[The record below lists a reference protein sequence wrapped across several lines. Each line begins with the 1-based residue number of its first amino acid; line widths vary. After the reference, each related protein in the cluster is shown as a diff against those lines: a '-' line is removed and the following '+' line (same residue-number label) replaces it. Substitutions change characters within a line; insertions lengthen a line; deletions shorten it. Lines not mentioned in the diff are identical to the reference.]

1 MRLKNLFMMAFLF
14 IAVHATAQQMPQLP
28 VDKDVRIGKLDNGLT
43 YYIRYNNW
51 PENRAEF
58 YIAQKVGSIQENDDQ
73 RGLAHFLEHMCFNG
87 TKNFPGNGV
96 MRYCE
101 SIGVQFGRDLNAYTS
116 IDRTV
121 YNISN
126 VPTARTG
133 AQDSCLLILHDW
145 ADGLLLEPEEI
156 DKERG
161 VIHEEWRLRSDAQGR
176 MIERCLPKLYP
187 GSKYGMRYPIGLME
201 VVDNFKPQTLRD
213 YYEKWYHPSNQAIIV
228 VGDVDVDRIEGK
240 IKELFGSIKEPENP
254 APVVD
259 EQVPDNDTP
268 IFIVE
273 KDKEQKTN
281 GVEMMIKH
289 DAFPDSLKNTVA
301 FILNNYIR
309 GRAMGMLNDR
319 LDEMAQQP
327 DCPFVNAG
335 ISDGRYIFSKTKEA
349 LDIDVTPKDGKLE
362 AAIAAA
368 FKEARRAAEFGFTAT
383 EFQRSK
389 SDYESYLD
397 KSYSNKDKRTNAQF
411 VNEYVNN
418 FLDNEPIPSFDD
430 YYALMKQIM
439 PAIPLDVVNEYM
451 KELVPPS
458 DTNVVVLT
466 MLNEKE
472 GNVYPTEASL
482 KKAIDGARAEQLTA
496 YVDNVK
502 DEPLMT
508 SLPKRGAILETKNS
522 DKFDYQT
529 LLLSNGVK
537 VVLKKTDYKKDQ
549 VILSGSSEGGSSL
562 YTEKDIPN
570 LNMFNRVIDASGL
583 GNFSN
588 TELKKALAGKIAGAT
603 ISLSERKQTVSGNS
617 TPKDMET
624 LFQLIYLYLTNKVQK
639 DQKSFDNLMNSMELQ
654 LKNKALDPMAVY
666 QDSLSNTLYAHNKWS
681 KPMEM
686 KDLKKVNYDRIL
698 QIAKERFSYADDYTF
713 TIIGNFEEDSIRPLI
728 ETYLASLPVSGNVKK
743 SRKMVD
749 IVKGNVKNSFKR
761 KMETPQAISV
771 MVWTNKDM
779 EHNLKNEVQADMA
792 GQILSMIYL
801 KKIREDASAAYSCGA
816 QGAFQRDE
824 FDKMALLQVY
834 CPMKPEMADV
844 ALKIMS
850 EEVPAL
856 AKSCDADMLT
866 KVKEYMLKNVDDA
879 AKSNS
884 YWSNVITNYRKFG
897 VDLHTDYKKVVE
909 AQTPESICQFMQEFL
924 KAGNKVEVTML
935 PQE

>member
-1 MRLKNLFMMAFLF
+1 MAFLF

-87 TKNFPGNGV
+87 TENFPGNGV

-101 SIGVQFGRDLNAYTS
+101 SIGVQFGGDLNAYTS
-116 IDRTV
+116 YDRTV

-126 VPTARTG
+126 VPTARIG

-161 VIHEEWRLRSDAQGR
+161 VIHEEWRLSSTAQGR
-176 MIERCLPKLYP
+176 MMERSLPKLYP
-187 GSKYGMRYPIGLME
+187 GSKYGQRYPIGLME

-213 YYEKWYHPSNQAIIV
+213 YYEKWYHPGNQAIIV

-240 IKELFGSIKEPENP
+240 IKELFGGIKTPENP
-254 APVVD
+254 APVLD

-268 IFIVE
+268 IFVVE

-301 FILNNYIR
+301 YILNNYIR
-309 GRAMGMLNDR
+309 GRAMDMLNDR
-319 LDEMAQQP
+319 LQELAQQP
-327 DCPFVNAG
+327 DCPFVSAW
-335 ISDGRYIFSKTKEA
+335 ISDGRYVYSKTKEA

-362 AAIAAA
+362 AALAAA
-368 FKEARRAAEFGFTAT
+368 FNEARRAAEFGFTAT

-389 SDYESYLD
+389 SDYESYIE
-397 KSYSNKDKRTNAQF
+397 KQYSNKDKRTNAQF
-411 VNEYVNN
+411 VNEYVEN
-418 FLDNEPIPSFDD
+418 FLEHDPIASIDD
-430 YYALMKQIM
+430 YYTLWKQII

-458 DTNVVVLT
+458 DTNMVVLA

-472 GNVYPTEASL
+472 GNVYPTETSI

-508 SLPKRGAILETKNS
+508 TLPKRGAILETKNS

-549 VILSGSSEGGSSL
+549 VILNGSSEGGTSL
-562 YTEKDIPN
+562 YTEKDLAN
-570 LNMFNRVIDASGL
+570 LNMFGDVIEASGL
-583 GNFSN
+583 GGFSN
-588 TELKKALAGKIAGAT
+588 TELKKALAGKIASAHIALG
-603 ISLSERKQTVSGNS
+603 ERKQTVSGSS

-624 LFQLIYLYLTNKVQK
+624 MFQLIYLYFTNKIQK
-639 DQKSFDNLMNSMELQ
+639 DQKSFDNLINGMELQ
-654 LKNKALDPMAVY
+654 LKNKALDPIQSF
-666 QDSLSNTLYAHNKWS
+666 QDSVVCTVYGHSKWA
-681 KPMEM
+681 KPMEV

-698 QIAKERFSYADDYTF
+698 QIAKERFSYADDFTF

-743 SRKMVD
+743 SHKLIDV
-749 IVKGNVKNSFKR
+749 VKGNVKNSFKR
-761 KMETPQAISV
+761 KMETPQALSAMI
-771 MVWTNKDM
+771 WTNKDM
-779 EHNLKNEVQADMA
+779 EYNLENTVLADMA
-792 GQILSMIYL
+792 GQLLMMIYL
-801 KKIREDASAAYSCGA
+801 KKIREDASAAYTCSA
-816 QGAFQRDE
+816 QGNFQRDE
-824 FDKMALLQVY
+824 FDKLVMMQVV
-834 CPMKPEMADV
+834 CPMKPEKSDV
-844 ALKIMS
+844 ALQIMS

-866 KVKEYMLKNVDDA
+866 KVKEYMLKSVDDA
-879 AKSNS
+879 AKTNS
-884 YWSNVITNYRKFG
+884 YWNSIITNYRKFG
-897 VDLHTDYKKVVE
+897 TDLHTDFKKVVE
-909 AQTPESICQFMQEFL
+909 AQTPESVCKFMQEFL
-924 KAGNKVEVTML
+924 KPGNKIEITIL

>member
-1 MRLKNLFMMAFLF
+1 MMAFLF
-14 IAVHATAQQMPQLP
+14 IAVCATAQQMPQLP

-58 YIAQKVGSIQENDDQ
+58 YIAQKVGSIQENEDQ

-87 TKNFPGNGV
+87 TQNFPGNEV

-101 SIGVQFGRDLNAYTS
+101 SIGVQFGGDLNAYTS

-126 VPTARTG
+126 VPTARQS

-161 VIHEEWRLRSDAQGR
+161 VIHEEWRMRTSAQMR
-176 MIERCLPKLYP
+176 MLERCLPKLYP
-187 GSKYGMRYPIGLME
+187 GSKYGQRMPIGLME
-201 VVDNFKPQTLRD
+201 VVDNFQPQTLRD
-213 YYEKWYHPSNQAIIV
+213 YYEKWYRPDNQAIIV
-228 VGDVDVDRIEGK
+228 VGDVDVDHIEAK
-240 IKELFGSIKEPENP
+240 IKELFAGIKMPENP

-319 LDEMAQQP
+319 LGELAQQP
-327 DCPFVNAG
+327 DCPFVSAS
-335 ISDGRYIFSKTKEA
+335 ISDGTYIFSKTKEA
-349 LDIDVTPKDGKLE
+349 LDIDVLPKDGKLE
-362 AAIAAA
+362 AALAAA
-368 FKEARRAAEFGFTAT
+368 YKEARRAAEFGFTAT

-389 SDYESYLD
+389 SDYESYLE

-418 FLDNEPIPSFDD
+418 FLSKDPIPSFDN
-430 YYALMKQIM
+430 YYTLMKQIM

-508 SLPKRGAILETKNS
+508 TLPKRGAILETKNS

-549 VILSGSSEGGSSL
+549 VILNGSAEGGTSL
-562 YTEKDIPN
+562 YTEKDLIN
-570 LNMFNRVIDASGL
+570 LNMFDDVIEASGL
-583 GNFSN
+583 GGFSN
-588 TELKKALAGKIAGAT
+588 TELKKALAGKIASAH
-603 ISLSERKQTVSGNS
+603 IALSERKQVVSGNS

-624 LFQLIYLYLTNKVQK
+624 MFQLIYLYFTNKVQK
-639 DQKSFDNLMNSMELQ
+639 DQKSFDNLINGMELQ
-654 LKNKALDPMAVY
+654 LKNKALDPIQSF
-666 QDSLSNTLYAHNKWS
+666 QDSVVCTVYGHNKWA
-681 KPMEM
+681 KPMEA

-743 SRKMVD
+743 SRKLID

-761 KMETPQAISV
+761 KMETPQAISA

-779 EHNLKNEVQADMA
+779 EYNLENAIKADIA
-792 GQILSMIYL
+792 GQVLSMIYL
-801 KKIREDASAAYSCGA
+801 KKIREDASAAYTCNAMGN
-816 QGAFQRDE
+816 FQHDE
-824 FDKMALLQVY
+824 FDKMAMIQVV
-834 CPMKPEMADV
+834 CPMKPEMSDV

-856 AKSCDADMLT
+856 TKSCDADMLT
-866 KVKEYMLKNVDDA
+866 KVKEYMLKNVDDE
-879 AKSNS
+879 AKTNNYWNS
-884 YWSNVITNYRKFG
+884 IITNYRKFG
-897 VDLHTDYKKVVE
+897 IDLHTNFKKVVE
-909 AQTPESICQFMQEFL
+909 AQTPESICKFMQEFL
-924 KAGNKVEVTML
+924 KPGNKIEVTIM
-935 PQE
+935 PKE

>member
-1 MRLKNLFMMAFLF
+1 MMAFLF
-14 IAVHATAQQMPQLP
+14 IAVCATAQQMPQLP

-58 YIAQKVGSIQENDDQ
+58 YIAQKVGSIQENEDQ

-87 TKNFPGNGV
+87 TQNFPGNEV

-101 SIGVQFGRDLNAYTS
+101 SIGVQFGVDLNAYTS
-116 IDRTV
+116 YDRTV

-161 VIHEEWRLRSDAQGR
+161 VIHEEWRLHSTAQGR
-176 MIERCLPKLYP
+176 MMERSLPKLYP
-187 GSKYGMRYPIGLME
+187 GSKYGQRYPIGLME

-213 YYEKWYHPSNQAIIV
+213 YYEKWYHPGNQAIIV

-240 IKELFGSIKEPENP
+240 IKELFGGIKTPENP
-254 APVVD
+254 APVLD

-268 IFIVE
+268 IYIVE

-301 FILNNYIR
+301 YVLNNYIR
-309 GRAMGMLNDR
+309 GRAIGMLNGR
-319 LDEMAQQP
+319 LQELAQQP
-327 DCPFVNAG
+327 DCPFVGAG
-335 ISDGRYIFSKTKEA
+335 VNDGRYVYSKTKEA
-349 LDIDVTPKDGKLE
+349 LDIDVSPKDGKLE
-362 AAIAAA
+362 AALAAA

-389 SDYESYLD
+389 SDYESYLE

-411 VNEYVNN
+411 VNEYVEN
-418 FLDNEPIPSFDD
+418 FLENDPIVSIDD
-430 YYALMKQIM
+430 YYTLMKQIM
-439 PAIPLDVVNEYM
+439 PAIPLEVVNEYM
-451 KELVPPS
+451 KELVPAS
-458 DTNVVVLT
+458 DTNMVVIT
-466 MLNEKE
+466 MLSEKE

-482 KKAIDGARAEQLTA
+482 KKAVDEARAEKLTA

-508 SLPKRGAILETKNS
+508 TLPKHGAILETKKS

-549 VILSGSSEGGSSL
+549 VLLSGSSEGGSSL

-570 LNMFNRVIDASGL
+570 LSMFNQVINASGL
-583 GNFSN
+583 GSFSS
-588 TELKKALAGKIAGAT
+588 TELRKALAGKIASAS
-603 ISLSERKQTVSGNS
+603 INLAERKQSVSGSS
-617 TPKDMET
+617 TPTDMET
-624 LFQLIYLYLTNKVQK
+624 MFQLIYLYFTKIQK
-639 DQKSFDNLMNSMELQ
+639 DQKSFDNLMNTMELQ
-654 LKNKALDPMAVY
+654 LKNKASDPMQVF
-666 QDSLSNTLYAHNKWS
+666 QDSVIATVQNHNKWATPIDL
-681 KPMEM
+681 KG
-686 KDLKKVNYDRIL
+686 LKKVNYDRIL
-698 QIAKERFSYADDYTF
+698 QIAKERFSYADGYTF
-713 TIIGNFEEDSIRPLI
+713 TIIGNFDEDSIRPLI
-728 ETYLASLPVSGNVKK
+728 ETYLASLPVNGNVKK
-743 SRKMVD
+743 SHKVVD
-749 IVKGNVKNSFKR
+749 VAKGNIKNSFKR
-761 KMETPQAISV
+761 KMETPQAISA
-771 MVWTNKDM
+771 MIWTNEDM
-779 EHNLKNEVQADMA
+779 EYNLENVVKADMA
-792 GQILSMIYL
+792 GQLLMMIYL
-801 KKIREDASAAYSCGA
+801 KKIREEASAAYTCSA
-816 QGAFQRDE
+816 QGQFQRDE
-824 FDKMALLQVY
+824 FDKMVLIQVV
-834 CPMKPEMADV
+834 CPMKPEKSDE

-866 KVKEYMLKNVDDA
+866 KVKEYMLKSYDDA
-879 AKSNS
+879 TQTNS
-884 YWSNVITNYRKFG
+884 YWKSMVDNNRLFGLDFHTNF
-897 VDLHTDYKKVVE
+897 KKVVE
-909 AQTPESICQFMQEFL
+909 AQTPESICKFMQEFL
-924 KAGNKVEVTML
+924 KPGNKIEITLM
-935 PQE
+935 PKE

>member
-1 MRLKNLFMMAFLF
+1 MMAFLF
-14 IAVHATAQQMPQLP
+14 IAVCATAQQMPQLP

-58 YIAQKVGSIQENDDQ
+58 YIAQKVGSIQENEDQ

-87 TKNFPGNGV
+87 TQNFPGNEV

-101 SIGVQFGRDLNAYTS
+101 SIGVQFGVDLNAYTS
-116 IDRTV
+116 YDRTV

-161 VIHEEWRLRSDAQGR
+161 VIHEEWRLSSTAEGR
-176 MIERCLPKLYP
+176 MIERSLPKLYP
-187 GSKYGMRYPIGLME
+187 GSKYGQRFPIGLME

-213 YYEKWYHPSNQAIIV
+213 YYEKWYHPGNQAIIV

-240 IKELFGSIKEPENP
+240 IKELFGGIKTPENP
-254 APVVD
+254 APVLD

-268 IFIVE
+268 IYIVE

-301 FILNNYIR
+301 YVLNNYIR
-309 GRAMGMLNDR
+309 GRAMDMLNDR
-319 LDEMAQQP
+319 LSELAQQP
-327 DCPFVNAG
+327 DCPFVSAWVN
-335 ISDGRYIFSKTKEA
+335 DGRYVYSKTKEA
-349 LDIDVTPKDGKLE
+349 LDIDVSPKDGKLE
-362 AAIAAA
+362 AALAAA

-389 SDYESYLD
+389 SDYESYLE

-411 VNEYVNN
+411 VNEYVEN
-418 FLDNEPIPSFDD
+418 FLENDPIVSIDD
-430 YYALMKQIM
+430 HYTLMKQIM
-439 PAIPLDVVNEYM
+439 PAIPLEVVNEYM
-451 KELVPPS
+451 KELVPAS
-458 DTNVVVLT
+458 DTNMVVIT
-466 MLNEKE
+466 MLSEKE

-482 KKAIDGARAEQLTA
+482 KKAVDEARAEKLTA

-508 SLPKRGAILETKNS
+508 TLPKRGAILETKKS

-549 VILSGSSEGGSSL
+549 VLLSGSSEGGSSL

-570 LNMFNRVIDASGL
+570 LSMFNQVINASGL
-583 GNFSN
+583 GSFSS
-588 TELKKALAGKIAGAT
+588 TELRKALAGKIASAS
-603 ISLSERKQTVSGNS
+603 INLAERKQSVSGSS
-617 TPKDMET
+617 TPTDMET
-624 LFQLIYLYLTNKVQK
+624 MFQLIYLYFTKIQK
-639 DQKSFDNLMNSMELQ
+639 DQKSFDNLMNTMELQ
-654 LKNKALDPMAVY
+654 LKNKASDPMQVF
-666 QDSLSNTLYAHNKWS
+666 QDSVIATVQNHNKWATPIDL
-681 KPMEM
+681 KG
-686 KDLKKVNYDRIL
+686 LKKVNYDRIL
-698 QIAKERFSYADDYTF
+698 QIAKERFSYADGYTF

-728 ETYLASLPVSGNVKK
+728 ETYLASLPVNGNVKK
-743 SRKMVD
+743 SRKVVD
-749 IVKGNVKNSFKR
+749 VAKGNIRNSFNR
-761 KMETPQAISV
+761 KMETPQAISA
-771 MVWTNKDM
+771 MIWTNEDM
-779 EHNLKNEVQADMA
+779 EYNLENVVKADMA
-792 GQILSMIYL
+792 GQLLMMIYL
-801 KKIREDASAAYSCGA
+801 KKIREEASAAYTCSA
-816 QGAFQRDE
+816 QGQFQRDE
-824 FDKMALLQVY
+824 FDKMALIQVV
-834 CPMKPEMADV
+834 CPMKPEKSDE

-866 KVKEYMLKNVDDA
+866 KVKEYMLKSFDDA
-879 AKSNS
+879 TQTNNYWKSIVDN
-884 YWSNVITNYRKFG
+884 NRMFGLDFHTNF
-897 VDLHTDYKKVVE
+897 KKVVE
-909 AQTPESICQFMQEFL
+909 AQTPESICKFMQEFL
-924 KAGNKVEVTML
+924 KPGNKIEVTIM
-935 PQE
+935 PKE

>member
-1 MRLKNLFMMAFLF
+1 MMAFLF
-14 IAVHATAQQMPQLP
+14 IAVCATAQQMPQLP

-58 YIAQKVGSIQENDDQ
+58 YIAQKVGSIQENEDQ

-87 TKNFPGNGV
+87 TQNFPGNEV

-101 SIGVQFGRDLNAYTS
+101 SIGVQFGVDLNASTGFE
-116 IDRTV
+116 RTI

-126 VPTARTG
+126 VPTARES

-145 ADGLLLEPEEI
+145 SDGLLLDPEEI

-161 VIHEEWRLRSDAQGR
+161 VIHEEWRLRTSAQSR
-176 MIERCLPKLYP
+176 MLERCLPKLYP
-187 GSKYGMRYPIGLME
+187 GSKYGHRYPIGLME

-213 YYEKWYHPSNQAIIV
+213 YYEKWYRPDNQAIIV
-228 VGDVDVDRIEGK
+228 VGDVNVDRIEAK
-240 IKELFGSIKEPENP
+240 IKEMFGSVKMPENP

-259 EQVPDNDTP
+259 EVVPDNDTP
-268 IFIVE
+268 IFVVE

-281 GVEMMIKH
+281 GINLIFKH

-301 FILNNYIR
+301 FILTNYMK
-309 GRAMGMLNDR
+309 GRAMDMLNGR
-319 LDEMAQQP
+319 LEELSQQP
-327 DCPFVNAG
+327 DCPFVSASAYEGN
-335 ISDGRYIFSKTKEA
+335 YIFSKTKEA
-349 LDIDVTPKDGKLE
+349 FEIDVDPKDGKLE
-362 AAIAAA
+362 AALTAA

-389 SDYESYLD
+389 SDYESYLE

-418 FLDNEPIPSFDD
+418 FTMKTPITSIDD
-430 YYALMKQIM
+430 HYTLMKQIM
-439 PAIPLDVVNEYM
+439 PAIPLDLVNQYM
-451 KELVPPS
+451 KELVPAS
-458 DTNVVVLT
+458 DTNLVVIT
-466 MLNEKE
+466 MLSEKE

-482 KKAIDGARAEQLTA
+482 KKAVDAARAEKLTA

-508 SLPKRGAILETKNS
+508 TLPKRGAILETKKS

-549 VILSGSSEGGSSL
+549 VLLSGSSEGGSSL

-570 LNMFNRVIDASGL
+570 LSMFNQAINASGL
-583 GNFSN
+583 GNFSS
-588 TELKKALAGKIAGAT
+588 TELRKALAGKIASAS
-603 ISLSERKQTVSGNS
+603 ISLGERKQSVSGSS
-617 TPKDMET
+617 TPTDMET
-624 LFQLIYLYLTNKVQK
+624 MFQLIYLYFTKIQK
-639 DQKSFDNLMNSMELQ
+639 DQKSFDNLMNTMELQ
-654 LKNKALDPMAVY
+654 LKNKASDPMQVF
-666 QDSLSNTLYAHNKWS
+666 QDSVITTVQNHNKWAT
-681 KPMEM
+681 PIEL

-698 QIAKERFSYADDYTF
+698 QIAKERFSYADGYTF

-728 ETYLASLPVSGNVKK
+728 ETYLASLPVNGNVKK
-743 SRKMVD
+743 SRKVVD
-749 IVKGNVKNSFKR
+749 IAKGNVRNSFKQ
-761 KMETPQAISV
+761 KMETPQAFSV
-771 MVWTNKDM
+771 MLWTNKDM
-779 EHNLKNEVQADMA
+779 EYNLENIVKADMA
-792 GQILSMIYL
+792 GQILNMIYL
-801 KKIREDASAAYSCGA
+801 KKIREEASAAYSCGA
-816 QGAFQRDE
+816 QGQFERDE
-824 FDKMALLQVY
+824 FDKLAQIQAI

-866 KVKEYMLKNVDDA
+866 KVKEYMLKSFDDA
-879 AKSNS
+879 TQTNS
-884 YWSNVITNYRKFG
+884 YWKSILDNIRMFN
-897 VDLHTDYKKVVE
+897 VDLHTNFKKVVE

-924 KAGNKVEVTML
+924 KPGNKIEVTIM
-935 PQE
+935 PKE

>member
-1 MRLKNLFMMAFLF
+1 MMAFLF
-14 IAVHATAQQMPQLP
+14 IAVCATAQQMPQLP

-58 YIAQKVGSIQENDDQ
+58 YIAQKVGSIQENEDQ

-87 TKNFPGNGV
+87 TQNFPGNEV

-101 SIGVQFGRDLNAYTS
+101 SIGVQFGVDLNAYTS
-116 IDRTV
+116 YDRTV

-161 VIHEEWRLRSDAQGR
+161 VIHEEWRLHSTAQGR
-176 MIERCLPKLYP
+176 MMERSLPKLYP
-187 GSKYGMRYPIGLME
+187 GSKYGQRYPIGLME

-213 YYEKWYHPSNQAIIV
+213 YYEKWYHPGNQAIIV

-240 IKELFGSIKEPENP
+240 IKELFGGIKTPENP
-254 APVVD
+254 APVLD

-268 IFIVE
+268 IYIVE

-301 FILNNYIR
+301 YVLNNYIR
-309 GRAMGMLNDR
+309 GRAMDMLNDR
-319 LDEMAQQP
+319 LSELAQQP
-327 DCPFVNAG
+327 DCPFVSAW
-335 ISDGRYIFSKTKEA
+335 ISDGRYVYSKTKEA
-349 LDIDVTPKDGKLE
+349 LDIDVSPKDGKLE
-362 AAIAAA
+362 AALAAA
-368 FKEARRAAEFGFTAT
+368 FNEARRAAEFGFTAT

-389 SDYESYLD
+389 SDYESFIE
-397 KSYSNKDKRTNAQF
+397 KQYSNKDKRTNAQF
-411 VNEYVNN
+411 VNDYVEN
-418 FLDNEPIPSFDD
+418 FLEHDPIASIDD
-430 YYALMKQIM
+430 YYALWKQII
-439 PAIPLDVVNEYM
+439 PAIPVDLVNQYM
-451 KELVPPS
+451 KELVPAS
-458 DTNVVVLT
+458 DTNLVVIT
-466 MLNEKE
+466 MLSEKE

-482 KKAIDGARAEQLTA
+482 KKAVDEARAEKLTA

-508 SLPKRGAILETKNS
+508 TLPKRGAILETKKS

-549 VILSGSSEGGSSL
+549 VLLSGSSEGGSSL

-570 LNMFNRVIDASGL
+570 LSMFNQVVNASGL
-583 GNFSN
+583 GSFSS
-588 TELKKALAGKIAGAT
+588 TELRKALAGKIASAS
-603 ISLSERKQTVSGNS
+603 ISLGERKQSVSGSS
-617 TPKDMET
+617 TPTDMET
-624 LFQLIYLYLTNKVQK
+624 MFQLIYLYFTKIQK
-639 DQKSFDNLMNSMELQ
+639 DQKSFDNLMNTMELQ
-654 LKNKALDPMAVY
+654 LKNKASDPMQVF
-666 QDSLSNTLYAHNKWS
+666 QDSVIATVQNHNKWATPIDL
-681 KPMEM
+681 KG
-686 KDLKKVNYDRIL
+686 LKKVNYDRIL
-698 QIAKERFSYADDYTF
+698 QIAKERFSYADGYTF

-728 ETYLASLPVSGNVKK
+728 ETYLASLPVNGNVKK
-743 SRKMVD
+743 SHKV
-749 IVKGNVKNSFKR
+749 VEVAKGNIKNSFKR
-761 KMETPQAISV
+761 KMETPQAISA
-771 MVWTNKDM
+771 MIWTNEDM
-779 EHNLKNEVQADMA
+779 EYNLENVVKADMA
-792 GQILSMIYL
+792 GQLLMMIYL
-801 KKIREDASAAYSCGA
+801 KKIREEASAAYTCSA
-816 QGAFQRDE
+816 QGQFQRDE
-824 FDKMALLQVY
+824 FDKMAMIQVV
-834 CPMKPEMADV
+834 CPMKPEKSDE

-866 KVKEYMLKNVDDA
+866 KVKEYMLKSFDDA
-879 AKSNS
+879 TQTNS
-884 YWSNVITNYRKFG
+884 YWKSIVDNNRMFGLDFHTNF
-897 VDLHTDYKKVVE
+897 KKVVE
-909 AQTPESICQFMQEFL
+909 AQTPESICKFMQEFL
-924 KAGNKVEVTML
+924 KPGNKIEVTIM
-935 PQE
+935 PKE